1 MGTNSFVRNTETGLY
16 ESRHKSH
23 THRPTHT
30 RQCINDN
37 RGWQE
42 VVYHTKGM
50 LYNSTNKHISE
61 LLLFSLTAEKVMTH
75 TGS

>member
-1 MGTNSFVRNTETGLY
+1 MGTNSFVKNTETGLY

-23 THRPTHT
+23 THT

-61 LLLFSLTAEKVMTH
+61 LLLFSLIAEKVMTH